1 MDSGSDFKTKVIG
14 PRNTGQSPPR
24 DTTCE
29 IRVQVKKDQRKL
41 MIETGGSPARIEV
54 VEKSWSEWVR
64 FMFTFSMLQSVTG
77 IARFYIRQIEPQIEF
92 YVSAVNFDPAAPM
105 FPVSA
110 PASYAK
116 DLAGEIGLFS
126 GQRCAACRAGKTFT
140 PGLMPPMLRICW

>member
-1 MDSGSDFKTKVIG
+1 
-14 PRNTGQSPPR
+14 
-24 DTTCE
+24 
-29 IRVQVKKDQRKL
+29 

-77 IARFYIRQIEPQIEF
+77 IARFYIRQIEPQIEAASATRVNQAIGPW
-92 YVSAVNFDPAAPM
+92 VSQQA
-105 FPVSA
+105 S
-110 PASYAK
+110 ASYAK